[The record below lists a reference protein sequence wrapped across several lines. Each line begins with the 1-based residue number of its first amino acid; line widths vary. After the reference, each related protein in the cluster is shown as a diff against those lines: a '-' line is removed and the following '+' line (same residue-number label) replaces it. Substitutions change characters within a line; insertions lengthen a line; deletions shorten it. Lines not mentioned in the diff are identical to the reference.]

1 MSSNLQ
7 PHIAVLP
14 IQNFQKPR
22 TPRARADASRKLRTQ
37 GQDGKTSENV
47 NLARKEI
54 SAGVK
59 TSTLTPK
66 VREPL
71 KEFTLFPNLAPELRS
86 KIWGFAARSESRI
99 FELMFHPI
107 TKQSHHFFKVS
118 KQTNRVPAIME
129 VNRESR
135 GEGQQIF
142 EKRFFCN
149 WSDVYSFS
157 TLDDKKKIPC
167 TWFNADLDIIYF
179 GEDTCI
185 RTVVDFFYMFGKT
198 RLPRIAMLCTENIH
212 TKCDWNNLNNPFN
225 AVVHSSPSNQGT
237 QFVGGGCSNIQALH
251 GKPEEIALNDMV
263 PGSDSTREV
272 FIVIKSECDQYAAG
286 AMPNTLSFRPALHN
300 GLKWD
305 DKRVRNN
312 WAVDINRINRGLDIG
327 CGPNR
332 WAGGNCPDF
341 QFVSLAPQIK
351 TSKGNNLKHDGII
364 VSIHDIQ
371 KLVADGGK
379 FIDDLKI
386 RTGVDIHFPKDLWEY
401 RYLGMSSQF
410 PSTIEFEIGL
420 YNGTHEA
427 IEKCKE
433 EIQAR
438 YLVPW
443 HEIAKDN

>member
-14 IQNFQKPR
+14 IQDFQKPR
-22 TPRARADASRKLRTQ
+22 TPRVCADASRKLPTQ
-37 GQDGKTSENV
+37 GQDGKKSENI
-47 NLARKEI
+47 NLALKKI
-54 SAGVK
+54 PADVK

-107 TKQSHHFFKVS
+107 TKQSHHVFKVS

-135 GEGQQIF
+135 GEGERIF

-157 TLDDKKKIPC
+157 TLGDKKKIPC
-167 TWFNADLDIIYF
+167 TWFNADLDTIYF
-179 GEDTCI
+179 GESTCI
-185 RTVVDFFYMFGKT
+185 RTVVDFFHIFGKT

-212 TKCDWNNLNNPFN
+212 TKCDWNN
-225 AVVHSSPSNQGT
+225 PSNRVNADHG
-237 QFVGGGCSNIQALH
+237 FVGGGCSNIQALH
-251 GKPEEIALNDMV
+251 GKAEEIALNDMV
-263 PGSDSTREV
+263 PGSESTREV

-300 GLKWD
+300 GLKLN

-312 WAVDINRINRGLDIG
+312 WAVDIHRINRGLDIG

-332 WAGGNCPDF
+332 WANGNCPNF
-341 QFVSLAPQIK
+341 QFVSLAPEIK
-351 TSKGNNLKHDGII
+351 ASKGKNLKHDGMM

-379 FIDDLKI
+379 FINDLKI
-386 RTGVDIHFPKDLWEY
+386 RTGVDIHFPKGLWEY
-401 RYLGMSSQF
+401 QYSAMSSQF

-427 IEKCKE
+427 IEQCKE

-443 HEIAKDN
+443 HDIPKDN